1 MPDSHDTEYFDSLIR
16 RIREEAKE
24 IERQN
29 PAIAATTKVTPGR
42 TVSARP
48 ESPVALLSADAP
60 HIDDFFMLD
69 DSQFFEHAYR
79 AILRREPDEPG
90 IENYTRLLEQGHTR
104 LHVLMWLRRSE
115 EGRRH
120 RATIGGMCVASLL
133 FIIDRVA
140 NRLRFGRFGRAP
152 LRLYERH
159 LFRRNRYFMNINQ
172 MLTAQ
177 QENILHLE
185 DNLGNWRPAVAGFKD
200 QLQDVNKSLHMVRE
214 DALYFRQSLQLA
226 SSQQPPAASRS
237 PETTTATTSNIAL
250 DAYYV
255 AFEDANRGSRDE
267 ILAKLAVYD
276 ELFDSLQQTIQG
288 PLLDI
293 GCGRGELLGALKQRG
308 IPAEGVD
315 ANPVMVEQCRQ
326 AGHVAHHGDA
336 LAHLSSLPSDSL
348 AAITGFHI
356 VEHLPFD
363 TLFGIFQQCYRAL
376 KPGGFILFET
386 PNPENVLVGSHTF
399 YHDFTHRN
407 PVTPTSLQFLARYQ
421 NFDHIRV
428 IRSNP
433 YPAEAKVPGND
444 PLTARVNG
452 HFCGPQDY
460 ALLAYKPVRK
470 DAA

>member
-1 MPDSHDTEYFDSLIR
+1 MPDPQDAEYFDSLIQ
-16 RIREEAKE
+16 RIRDEARE

-29 PAIAATTKVTPGR
+29 PAIAASTKVIQSHA
-42 TVSARP
+42 VSSKQG
-48 ESPVALLSADAP
+48 SPVDLMSSDAP

-69 DSQFFEHAYR
+69 DGQFFEHAYQS
-79 AILRREPDEPG
+79 ILRRKPDEHG
-90 IENYTRLLEQGHTR
+90 ISHYTLLMAQGYTR

-115 EGRRH
+115 EGRKHGIQIDAMRL
-120 RATIGGMCVASLL
+120 ASWL
-133 FIIDRVA
+133 FIFDRVT
-140 NRLRFGRFGRAP
+140 NRLGFGVVGRV
-152 LRLYERH
+152 LMRRYQRH
-159 LFRRNRYFMNINQ
+159 FFWRNRHFLNINR
-172 MLTAQ
+172 MLTVQ
-177 QENILHLE
+177 QESITHLE
-185 DNLGNWRPAVAGFKD
+185 DNIDNWRPPVAGIKE
-200 QLQDVNKSLHMVRE
+200 QLQDLTKSLHMVRE

-226 SSQQPPAASRS
+226 ETQQEPPRTAV
-237 PETTTATTSNIAL
+237 ATTPDIAL

-255 AFEDANRGSRDE
+255 SFEDANRGSRDE

-276 ELFDSLQQTIQG
+276 DLFDGLKNRDNG

-293 GCGRGELLGALKQRG
+293 GCGRGELLGALRNRG

-326 AGHVAHHGDA
+326 TGLTAHHGDA
-336 LAHLSSLPSDSL
+336 RAYLRSLPDQSL

-356 VEHLPFD
+356 IEHLPFD
-363 TLFGIFQQCYRAL
+363 VLFGIFQECYRTL

-407 PVTPTSLQFLARYQ
+407 PVTPTAIQFLARYQ
-421 NFDHIRV
+421 NFGDIRI

-433 YPAEAKVPGND
+433 YPHEAKVPGDD

-452 HFCGPQDY
+452 HFCGPQDF
-460 ALLAYKPVRK
+460 ALLAYKPVPK